1 MNEMG
6 WNPLFSVFLFI
17 LLGNCS
23 SHKSELITRSAER
36 PGLKLDHRFRG
47 HFLASKTSGV
57 GLDLASI
64 VLKQERDH
72 GLAGYNRMR
81 ANCGMEK
88 VRQILEEIKIH
99 FLNKISTFAELRP
112 LLANESLSDRLATI
126 YETVDDIDLL
136 VGVLAE
142 RPRKGAFVGPTL
154 ACIMGKQ
161 FQRVYF
167 IPFPQ
172 FHSAYS

>member
-23 SHKSELITRSAER
+23 SHKRELITRSAER
-36 PGLKLDHRFRG
+36 PGLKLDQQFRG

-88 VRQILEEIKIH
+88 VEK
-99 FLNKISTFAELRP
+99 F
-112 LLANESLSDRLATI
+112 
-126 YETVDDIDLL
+126 
-136 VGVLAE
+136 
-142 RPRKGAFVGPTL
+142 
-154 ACIMGKQ
+154 
-161 FQRVYF
+161 
-167 IPFPQ
+167 
-172 FHSAYS
+172 